1 MLSIPKQFYD
11 AMIEQALA
19 EYPNECCGLL
29 AGLPAACVPARQGP
43 AGKDGR
49 VAQIYKMTN
58 TQHSPINYLMDP
70 REQFVAF
77 KEMRAKGL
85 SLLAIYHSHPHTQAY
100 PSKTDVRLA
109 YYPEAAYL
117 ILSLEDKAKPVLN
130 AYRISSDEG
139 ETITPELF
147 EVQ

>member
-11 AMIEQALA
+11 AMIEQALT

-29 AGLPAACVPARQGP
+29 AG
-43 AGKDGR
+43 KHGR
-49 VAQIYKMTN
+49 VSRIYKMTN

-70 REQFVAF
+70 REQFAAF
-77 KEMRAKGL
+77 KDLRKKGL
-85 SLLAIYHSHPHTQAY
+85 ELLAIYHSHPHTQAY

-117 ILSLEDKAKPVLN
+117 IFSLADKTKPVLN
-130 AYRISSDEG
+130 AYRISNPNGEG
-139 ETITPELF
+139 TITPESF
-147 EVQ
+147 EIR

>member
-1 MLSIPKQFYD
+1 MLSIPKQFYE

-29 AGLPAACVPARQGP
+29 AGRPAGP
-43 AGKDGR
+43 AGKESR

>member
-1 MLSIPKQFYD
+1 MLSIPKQFYE
-11 AMIEQALA
+11 AMIQQAQA

-29 AGLPAACVPARQGP
+29 AG
-43 AGKDGR
+43 KDGR
-49 VAQIYKMTN
+49 VTQIYKMTN

-77 KEMRAKGL
+77 KEMRTRGI

-117 ILSLEDKAKPVLN
+117 ILSLQDKMKPVLN
-130 AYRISSDEG
+130 AYRISSNNEG
-139 ETITPELF
+139 TITQEPF
-147 EVQ
+147 EIR